1 MFFGESESGAFR
13 DSLGVRPER
22 QAHLRSVSKFSPS
35 SPGGVTIVDVEPG
48 GEDGEMESSLR

>member
-13 DSLGVRPER
+13 DSFGVRLER
-22 QAHLRSVSKFSPS
+22 QTHLRGTSRPSPS